1 VLFNCAT
8 IPQNLLE
15 SELFGYVKGAFTDA
29 QETRKGIIEEAISG
43 ILFFDEISELP
54 VNLQSKI
61 LRLIENKE
69 YKKVGDSKI
78 KKCSCRFIFATNKD
92 IKKLILNNKFI
103 PDLYYRISVICIK
116 ISPLRERKEDII
128 PLVKYFLDKENS
140 KLNLNKKIDKL
151 AINKLLSYQYPGNIR
166 ELENIIKRAIVISE
180 DVIQNKHI
188 VFDSFYNIPSNKNR
202 YINKINELL
211 SKGKSKT
218 YIAKELGISRQWLYH
233 LLKTY
238 NYYL

>member
-1 VLFNCAT
+1 MKQDKTEFIGLTTSLYSINNLIKKASKVDYPILIQGETGVGKELVAKTLFQLSKERKKFVLFNCAT

-29 QETRKGIIEEAISG
+29 QETRKGIIEEATSG

-69 YKKVGDSKI
+69 YKKVGDYKI

-103 PDLYYRISVICIK
+103 PDLYYRISVI
-116 ISPLRERKEDII
+116 
-128 PLVKYFLDKENS
+128 
-140 KLNLNKKIDKL
+140 
-151 AINKLLSYQYPGNIR
+151 
-166 ELENIIKRAIVISE
+166 
-180 DVIQNKHI
+180 
-188 VFDSFYNIPSNKNR
+188 
-202 YINKINELL
+202 
-211 SKGKSKT
+211 
-218 YIAKELGISRQWLYH
+218 
-233 LLKTY
+233 
-238 NYYL
+238 